1 MRDPNGK
8 PQFAKRSLGQ
18 NFLTD
23 VNYIRKIIDALDPR
37 PEDTIVE
44 IGPGR
49 GALTEHLVES
59 GAAVIAIELDRD
71 LSRMLINRFGNGRF
85 QLLETNVLNLD
96 FRSLWFSQP
105 ANAGG
110 AYRKL
115 VANLPYYIS
124 TAILQRLAAQREVFS
139 EMVLMFQKDVVDRI
153 CAEPGNSDRGFLT
166 VIAEASFEI
175 QKLFNVPPTAF
186 SPRPKVWSSVVR
198 LIPKPKSDLDDEVF
212 VSLVS
217 EAFGQKRK
225 TIFNN
230 LKRTYPDA
238 ARRIGLSGID
248 PKRRAETISLDE
260 WEALFRSFVRS
271 QTTNKR
277 PLC

>member
-23 VNYIRKIIDALDPR
+23 VNYIRKIIDAVDPR

-96 FRSLWFSQP
+96 LRSLWFSQP

-124 TAILQRLAAQREVFS
+124 TAILQHLAAQREVFS
-139 EMVLMFQKDVVDRI
+139 EMVLMFQKEVVDRI

-271 QTTNKR
+271 
-277 PLC
+277 